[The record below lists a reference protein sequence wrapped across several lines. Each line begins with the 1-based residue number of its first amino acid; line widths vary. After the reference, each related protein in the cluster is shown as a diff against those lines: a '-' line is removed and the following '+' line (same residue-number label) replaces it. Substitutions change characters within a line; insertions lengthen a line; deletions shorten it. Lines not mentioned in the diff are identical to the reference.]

1 MYICVLPLYKITL
14 QLSTAYPQSYPQYFL
29 VQNLSLKIVV
39 DFVYSVNYC
48 ARVLMHIIRFLT
60 YEVSMTTTFLDHSD
74 PRFDT
79 DLIDR
84 IRQQEANAQAALDRA
99 KESVRHLSASV
110 LRLRER
116 RFQLIEL
123 DA

>member
-1 MYICVLPLYKITL
+1 MNTL
-14 QLSTAYPQSYPQYFL
+14 QDQF
-29 VQNLSLKIVV
+29 
-39 DFVYSVNYC
+39 
-48 ARVLMHIIRFLT
+48 
-60 YEVSMTTTFLDHSD
+60 D

-84 IRQQEANAQAALDRA
+84 IRQQEANAQAALERA

-116 RFQLIEL
+116 RFQLVEL

>member
-1 MYICVLPLYKITL
+1 MIYNL
-14 QLSTAYPQSYPQYFL
+14 QDQF
-29 VQNLSLKIVV
+29 
-39 DFVYSVNYC
+39 
-48 ARVLMHIIRFLT
+48 
-60 YEVSMTTTFLDHSD
+60 D

-84 IRQQEANAQAALDRA
+84 IRQQEAHAQAALERA
-99 KESVRHLSASV
+99 RESVRHLSASV

>member
-1 MYICVLPLYKITL
+1 MNTL
-14 QLSTAYPQSYPQYFL
+14 
-29 VQNLSLKIVV
+29 
-39 DFVYSVNYC
+39 
-48 ARVLMHIIRFLT
+48 
-60 YEVSMTTTFLDHSD
+60 LDHSD

-84 IRQQEANAQAALDRA
+84 IRQQEAHAQAALERA
-99 KESVRHLSASV
+99 RESVRQLSASV

>member
-1 MYICVLPLYKITL
+1 MNTL
-14 QLSTAYPQSYPQYFL
+14 QDQF
-29 VQNLSLKIVV
+29 
-39 DFVYSVNYC
+39 
-48 ARVLMHIIRFLT
+48 
-60 YEVSMTTTFLDHSD
+60 D

-84 IRQQEANAQAALDRA
+84 IRQQEAHAQAALERA
-99 KESVRHLSASV
+99 RESVRHLSASV

-116 RFQLIEL
+116 RFQLVEL

>member
-1 MYICVLPLYKITL
+1 MPFT
-14 QLSTAYPQSYPQYFL
+14 
-29 VQNLSLKIVV
+29 LSLKIVV

-48 ARVLMHIIRFLT
+48 ARVLMHIIRFLIR
-60 YEVSMTTTFLDHSD
+60 EVHMIYTHQDHFD
-74 PRFDT
+74 PRQDT

-84 IRQQEANAQAALDRA
+84 IRKQEAAAQAALDRA

-116 RFQLIEL
+116 RFQLVEL

>member
-1 MYICVLPLYKITL
+1 MSTTL
-14 QLSTAYPQSYPQYFL
+14 
-29 VQNLSLKIVV
+29 
-39 DFVYSVNYC
+39 
-48 ARVLMHIIRFLT
+48 
-60 YEVSMTTTFLDHSD
+60 LDHSD

>member
-1 MYICVLPLYKITL
+1 MPFT
-14 QLSTAYPQSYPQYFL
+14 
-29 VQNLSLKIVV
+29 LSLKIVV

-48 ARVLMHIIRFLT
+48 VRVLMHIIRFLIREVHMIYT
-60 YEVSMTTTFLDHSD
+60 YQDQFD
-74 PRFDT
+74 PRQDT

-84 IRQQEANAQAALDRA
+84 IRLQEAAAQAALDRA
-99 KESVRHLSASV
+99 KASVHHLSASV

-116 RFQLIEL
+116 RFQLVEL